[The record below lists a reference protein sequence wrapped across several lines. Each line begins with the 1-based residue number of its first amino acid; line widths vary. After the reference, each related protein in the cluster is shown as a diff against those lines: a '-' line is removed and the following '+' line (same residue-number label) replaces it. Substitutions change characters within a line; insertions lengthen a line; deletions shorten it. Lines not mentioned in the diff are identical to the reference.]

1 MKKLKKVLDL
11 LKKIWYNQDVIKKGK
26 WYNMTPLER
35 KKARAKDELRKKAR
49 KDERLGLAKKQ
60 TTKKK
65 RK

>member
-1 MKKLKKVLDL
+1 
-11 LKKIWYNQDVIKKGK
+11 
-26 WYNMTPLER
+26 MTPLER